1 MAVKKDAKSEFIDA
15 YKKMFSKEQLKDM
28 GQFIADESKKPGNQ
42 AVLAVAP
49 MGKIP
54 KIAKGAK
61 AVGKAIKNSN
71 VVQGAKG
78 LVKEIKSRRK
88 LNKRIKEAEQEAKN
102 LFPNDQKMQNTVRT
116 VRQDAAKRQRI
127 NEDYGDPL
135 GQRTYTSQG
144 KMLGQSDSM
153 RRYQE
158 AFGLPQSPKGQV
170 PKSAY
175 NKSVK

>member
-1 MAVKKDAKSEFIDA
+1 MAVKKDAKNEFIDA

-28 GQFIADESKKPGNQ
+28 GQFIADEAKKPGNQ

-61 AVGKAIKNSN
+61 AVGKAIKNSEFVKN
-71 VVQGAKG
+71 TKG
-78 LVKEIKSRRK
+78 IVKEIKSRRK
-88 LNKRIKEAEQEAKN
+88 FNKRIKEAEQEAKK

-116 VRQDAAKRQRI
+116 VRQDATKRQRI

-135 GQRTYTSQG
+135 FQRTYTSQG
-144 KMLGQSDSM
+144 RMLGQSDSM
-153 RRYQE
+153 RKYNE
-158 AFGLPQSPKGQV
+158 AFGKPEIPKGQV

-175 NKSVK
+175 SKYSK